1 MTNPYVPIEVALRT
15 VRAAWTPLASDYPAP
30 VPVNSPAPAKGSY
43 ILVDMKDSD
52 SENLSLRGTA
62 GAGHFKICGYVLFK
76 IFTEGGTALKAE
88 RDISSLIKTTLDGHK
103 EYSSSER
110 WAIYFEPSRLTRS
123 SKLTSKLDSNVR
135 TLMCPFVYTGSY

>member
-15 VRAAWTPLASDYPAP
+15 VKSAWAPLASDYTTPI
-30 VPVNSPAPAKGSY
+30 PVNSPTPAKGSY
-43 ILVDMKDSD
+43 VLVDIKDSD
-52 SENLSLRGTA
+52 SENLSLRGA
-62 GAGHFKICGYVLFK
+62 VGAGHFKICGYVLFK

-88 RDISSLIKTTLDGHK
+88 REIASLIKTTLDGYR
-103 EYSSSER
+103 EYNPSER

-123 SKLTSKLDSNVR
+123 VKLTSKLDSNVR